1 MALIP
6 IIILVIAGVGYVAWR
21 THQRTVATW
30 REFAAEMGLDF
41 VVGKGMSRPVLTGS
55 VDGFPVMI
63 DTYVQRS
70 GNNSTTYTR
79 YRVTYPPLGMH
90 LQLARQGAFSAITK
104 LFGQQDVEVGDD
116 SFDDAFTIKTDD
128 PARLRAL
135 MTPSVRSGLTR
146 LVASH
151 PTAVI
156 TDDNAEITRSRFESK
171 PDVLRSTTRRLL
183 ATAQLLA
190 DPSAGVSDSMVI
202 DRQSGQ
208 LEEVATRMRDLIDTN
223 PDDVELRIFE
233 IETLAAAGDDAAA
246 AARAAA
252 LEELAPADPD
262 LVGWR
267 DALEAKPSSPASPTS
282 EPTDTNAAAVAQELF
297 GGEELSFET
306 LKKFNTGYVGRRV
319 SWAGMVKR
327 ITSSRTVITVA
338 TVRHD
343 LYGNT
348 AIDVVVE
355 GPTGISPAEGQTVTV
370 TGTLATIDPLMRN
383 IFVTDGV
390 LTAG

>member
-1 MALIP
+1 
-6 IIILVIAGVGYVAWR
+6 
-21 THQRTVATW
+21 
-30 REFAAEMGLDF
+30 MGLDF
-41 VVGKGMSRPVLTGS
+41 VAGKGMSRPVLTGS
-55 VDGFPVMI
+55 VAGFPVMI

-79 YRVTYPPLGMH
+79 YRVTFPPLGMH
-90 LQLARQGAFSAITK
+90 LQLKRQGAFSVITK

-128 PARLRAL
+128 PARLHAV

-146 LVASH
+146 LLASH

-156 TDDNAEITRSRFESK
+156 TDNSAVITRARFERK
-171 PDVLRSTTRRLL
+171 PDVLRSTVQRLL
-183 ATAQLLA
+183 ATAQLLT

-202 DRQSGQ
+202 DRQSGE
-208 LEEVATRMRDLIDTN
+208 LREVATRVRELIEAN
-223 PDDVELRIFE
+223 PKDVEARIFE
-233 IETLAAAGDDAAA
+233 VETLAAVGDDAAA
-246 AARAAA
+246 TASLAA

-262 LVGWR
+262 VQGWR
-267 DALEAKPSSPASPTS
+267 DTLKANPSPVTKPTGKAD
-282 EPTDTNAAAVAQELF
+282 TDAAAAAQDLF
-297 GGEELSFET
+297 GGSELSFET
-306 LKKFNTGYVGRRV
+306 RKRFDSEYAGRNV
-319 SWAGMVKR
+319 NWAGTVKR
-327 ITSSRTVITVA
+327 ISDSRAVIAVA
-338 TVRHD
+338 TVKHD

-348 AIDVVVE
+348 EIDVVAE
-355 GPTGISPAEGQTVTV
+355 GFTGISPTEDQRVTV